1 LWLQRLATTENREVE
16 VVDLVLVCVVVV
28 FILLPGLVLVVGG
41 VGLQDTG
48 AAPVPVI
55 EVVGMSFRVPLPV
68 RESVPRRGLDGK
80 RWVAPQRRG
89 K

>member
-1 LWLQRLATTENREVE
+1 LWLRRLATTKNREVE
-16 VVDLVLVCVVVV
+16 VVDLVLVCVVV

-55 EVVGMSFRVPLPV
+55 EVVGMSFRVPHPV